1 MAGLYIH
8 IPFCKKACHYCNFH
22 FSTSLKN
29 RKKIIS
35 SMIKEIEIKSI
46 GNVNQPT
53 VPPLDLAKLQS
64 SVHSSPAEDKIG
76 SVGLT
81 AAVFTTIAFVPQVL
95 KIWKKRDASGVSI
108 TMYVIMFIGI
118 CIWFCYGILIDSISV
133 ITANGVSGILQ
144 MFIIAFALIHRKK
157 N

>member
-1 MAGLYIH
+1 MSDLQ
-8 IPFCKKACHYCNFH
+8 
-22 FSTSLKN
+22 
-29 RKKIIS
+29 
-35 SMIKEIEIKSI
+35 IEII
-46 GNVNQPT
+46 
-53 VPPLDLAKLQS
+53 
-64 SVHSSPAEDKIG
+64 
-76 SVGLT
+76 GLT

-95 KIWKKRDASGVSI
+95 KIWKKRDASGVSV

-118 CIWFCYGILIDSISV
+118 CIWFYYGILIDSIAV